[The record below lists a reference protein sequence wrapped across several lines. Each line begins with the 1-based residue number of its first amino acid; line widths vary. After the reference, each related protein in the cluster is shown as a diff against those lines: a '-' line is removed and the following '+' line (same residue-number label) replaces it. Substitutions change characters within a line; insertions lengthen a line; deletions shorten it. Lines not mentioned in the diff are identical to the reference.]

1 MSDYVIEAGQ
11 PIEVMPEPQQE
22 QVYTIKYTKVV
33 KDLEGNDVTVI
44 DDQRTERVTVAQLES
59 QKLSY
64 QNAIKAVEAKL
75 EAIAKL

>member
-1 MSDYVIEAGQ
+1 MSDYIVEAGQ
-11 PIEVMPEPQQE
+11 PVEVMPEPQQE

-44 DDQRTERVTVAQLES
+44 DDQRTEQITITQIKS
-59 QKLSY
+59 QIASY
-64 QNAIKAVEAKL
+64 QNAIKVCEGKL

>member
-1 MSDYVIEAGQ
+1 MSDYIVEAVQ
-11 PIEVMPEPQQE
+11 PVEVMPEPQQE

-44 DDQRTERVTVAQLES
+44 DDQRTEQITITQIKS
-59 QKLSY
+59 QIASY
-64 QNAIKAVEAKL
+64 QNAIKECEAKL

>member
-1 MSDYVIEAGQ
+1 MSNYIVEVGQ
-11 PIEVMPEPQQE
+11 PIVAIPQQE

-44 DDQRTERVTVAQLES
+44 DDQRTERVTVDQIKS
-59 QKLSY
+59 QIASY
-64 QNAIKAVEAKL
+64 QNAIKVCEGKL